1 MLREVSLA
9 VALAVG
15 ESAINLGVARPCVYS
30 TYQHD
35 YKRERLQ
42 RLVEMMGWQPAYLP
56 LVPL

>member
-1 MLREVSLA
+1 
-9 VALAVG
+9 VG